1 MALDIITSHGPAE
14 HLDDDGAE
22 SIGIAPIIKEMLL
35 KIGEDPDREGLLKT
49 PSRVDKAIA
58 FLTSGYRADIDKIV
72 NGAVF
77 EEGFDRE
84 SDEVVL
90 VRDLEFYSMCEH
102 HMIPFF
108 GTAHVAYMPSRKII
122 GLSKIP
128 RLLDVFARRLQVQE
142 RMTKQ
147 LADCLHD
154 VLQPKGVAVVVEAKH
169 MCMCMRGVQKQNSTT
184 LTTAMVGV
192 YKDNPQYRAE
202 FMSLIRGT
210 QAR

>member
-1 MALDIITSHGPAE
+1 MSIDVITSHAPAE

-35 KIGEDPDREGLLKT
+35 KIGEDPGREGLLKT

-77 EEGFDRE
+77 EEGFDRD

-108 GTAHVAYMPSRKII
+108 GTAHVAYMPGRKII

-147 LADCLHD
+147 LADCLND

-210 QAR
+210 QTR